1 MKKIA
6 LMTLVVM
13 LAISAFFYIQ
23 LNKLESAVSTKL
35 AQHETTFHAFN
46 LGILPQPYISFD
58 KVQYNRISIEKL
70 TGKFPLS
77 AMLFGDVKLQ
87 EIDIQNLK
95 LSENAQNAATIQ
107 MRFSDFSLG
116 NITTDNISLSGDS
129 QILVEL
135 AKPLYGNNRVFNF
148 HFMKGGV
155 QRSEERKL
163 VAYFD
168 HVVLNEEKVGFVKT
182 TLDLSQYTKHLTADI
197 DSYCTTRSP
206 CLAHLDYASD
216 PDQSAV
222 SFRGKNYPIER
233 LLALFN
239 FPNTLTGN
247 TDFDITAEFVQSRIK
262 AGKFYFSAHDGELSG
277 VNLLELAGQYLP
289 INWQNAEVKQKDAI
303 KTPYKKFVMSS
314 MLQENQLKIDK
325 ILLKTTALSGEGSGQ
340 VNLKSMQCDVNL
352 TLRANNE
359 KYSEFVLP
367 LRFFNNCYSPQYEVL
382 FDKNLRN
389 QLKDLLKRKLGRE

>member
-1 MKKIA
+1 
-6 LMTLVVM
+6 
-13 LAISAFFYIQ
+13 
-23 LNKLESAVSTKL
+23 
-35 AQHETTFHAFN
+35 
-46 LGILPQPYISFD
+46 
-58 KVQYNRISIEKL
+58 
-70 TGKFPLS
+70 
-77 AMLFGDVKLQ
+77 
-87 EIDIQNLK
+87 
-95 LSENAQNAATIQ
+95 
-107 MRFSDFSLG
+107 
-116 NITTDNISLSGDS
+116 
-129 QILVEL
+129 
-135 AKPLYGNNRVFNF
+135 
-148 HFMKGGV
+148 
-155 QRSEERKL
+155 
-163 VAYFD
+163 
-168 HVVLNEEKVGFVKT
+168 
-182 TLDLSQYTKHLTADI
+182 
-197 DSYCTTRSP
+197 
-206 CLAHLDYASD
+206 
-216 PDQSAV
+216 
-222 SFRGKNYPIER
+222 
-233 LLALFN
+233 LALFN

-289 INWQNAEVKQKDAI
+289 INWQNTEVKQKDAI

>member
-6 LMTLVVM
+6 LMTLVVL
-13 LAISAFFYIQ
+13 LAISALFYVQ

-35 AQHETTFHAFN
+35 AQYKTVVQDLHIGFF
-46 LGILPQPYISFD
+46 PQPYVAFD
-58 KVQYNRISIEKL
+58 GVKHNQVTIGKL
-70 TGKFPLS
+70 TGKLNFSTLIS
-77 AMLFGDVKLQ
+77 SNVQLAQL
-87 EIDIQNLK
+87 DIQK
-95 LSENAQNAATIQ
+95 IRFSDKAHNAANIQ
-107 MRFSDFSLG
+107 IHFSDFSL
-116 NITTDNISLSGDS
+116 DNIRQDRVQFNGPQSLTLEWD
-129 QILVEL
+129 
-135 AKPLYGNNRVFNF
+135 KPLYGDLQRF
-148 HFMKGGV
+148 HFRFNKGEIS
-155 QRSEERKL
+155 RFAEKDF
-163 VAYFD
+163 A
-168 HVVLNEEKVGFVKT
+168 VVFEDAELNQQPLG
-182 TLDLSQYTKHLTADI
+182 TLRAEVDLSKDTKYVTADI
-197 DSYCTTRSP
+197 ISDCDFV

-289 INWQNAEVKQKDAI
+289 INWQNAEVKQKDAF
-303 KTPYKKFVMSS
+303 KTPYKKFVMNA

-352 TLRANNE
+352 TLQANNE

>member
-13 LAISAFFYIQ
+13 LAISALFYIQ

-247 TDFDITAEFVQSRIK
+247 TDFDITAEFVQSQIK
-262 AGKFYFSAHDGELSG
+262 AGKFYFSAHEGELSG
-277 VNLLELAGQYLP
+277 VNLLALVGQYLP
-289 INWQNAEVKQKDAI
+289 INWNEAELKQKDKI
-303 KTPYKKFVMSS
+303 KTPYEKLVTSFTLNES
-314 MLQENQLKIDK
+314 QLKIDR
-325 ILLKTTALSGEGSGQ
+325 ITLKTSTLLGQGSGQ
-340 VNLKSMQCDVNL
+340 VDLNAMQCDIHLNL
-352 TLRANNE
+352 RLANE
-359 KYSEFVLP
+359 KYADLSLP
-367 LRFFNNCYSPQYEVL
+367 IHFFDNCYSPRYEL
-382 FDKNLRN
+382 QINKDFRKKIKELIK
-389 QLKDLLKRKLGRE
+389 LKLK

>member
-6 LMTLVVM
+6 LMTLVVV
-13 LAISAFFYIQ
+13 LAISALFYVQ

-35 AQHETTFHAFN
+35 SQHETTFHAFN

-77 AMLFGDVKLQ
+77 VLLFGDVKLQ

-197 DSYCTTRSP
+197 DSYCTAHSP
-206 CLAHLDYASD
+206 CLAHVDYVSELE
-216 PDQSAV
+216 QSAV
-222 SFRGKNYPIER
+222 AFSAKNYPIER
-233 LLALFN
+233 LLTWLA
-239 FPNTLTGN
+239 FPKTMTGSADVEIAVQFAHSQIIN
-247 TDFDITAEFVQSRIK
+247 GEFFFDAQN
-262 AGKFYFSAHDGELSG
+262 GELLG
-277 VNLLELAGQYLP
+277 LNLLDLAGRYLP
-289 INWQNAEVKQKDAI
+289 INWNDSELKD
-303 KTPYKKFVMSS
+303 KTDLNTKYDHVASLFK
-314 MLQENQLKIDK
+314 LNGHQLDIEKIS
-325 ILLKTTALSGEGSGQ
+325 LKTTALLGEGSGIVDLQ
-340 VNLKSMQCDVNL
+340 SMQCNVDLNL
-352 TLRANNE
+352 QPTDK
-359 KYSEFVLP
+359 KYAEFVLP
-367 LRFFNNCYSPQYEVL
+367 IRFFDSCYSPQYEVR
-382 FDKNLRN
+382 FDKDLRN
-389 QLKDLLKRKLGRE
+389 QIKHLIKRKLGQ